1 MTRGT
6 NDMTDVD
13 PQQDDFAEGASP
25 SPGGSGTAG
34 RRRWVAAIALG
45 AVCATLGGLTATL
58 FVKSPAQAA
67 AEAAAPPPSVLTAPV
82 ERRVLTSSV
91 ITRGEV
97 VAEQMV
103 EVTPRGAAGEG
114 GTGPVITKIPVHPG
128 DAVRAGQVLL
138 EVSGRPVFTLEGTLP
153 IYRDLRPGATGD
165 DVRQLQRALRKI
177 GYDTAPDTAGS
188 FGAGTKNALGA
199 FYASLGYDPV
209 PAHAEDGDPV
219 AEARLRV
226 TSSERALEDAEDA
239 LRDRHATDAG
249 APASGAASQGSAS
262 ASAGMRDGDDG
273 LRKAVLRA
281 REDLAAARTALT
293 AAEAASGP
301 TLPAAEVVLLKGF
314 PARVD
319 AVMAKAGGEATGTAM
334 TLSSGKLVVQA
345 YVPEYQ
351 KDLIRTG
358 HGAEIYSEVTGTSA
372 KGRVTSVTDKRLATG
387 SADGQEQGEGGSPQ
401 DGSGSISQ
409 SGAGWLVGITPSTP
423 LKADLTGQDV
433 RVTVIAASTDGEAL
447 VVPITAISAGADG
460 RTTVTV
466 VEADGDR
473 RQVEIRTG
481 TAGDG
486 YVAVTPET
494 ADLLAK
500 GDRVITGTSREG
512 NSP

>member
-1 MTRGT
+1 
-6 NDMTDVD
+6 MTDVQ
-13 PQQDDFAEGASP
+13 PQQDDFAERVNA
-25 SPGGSGTAG
+25 SPGGKGTTG

-45 AVCATLGGLTATL
+45 AVCATLGGLAATL

-82 ERRVLTSSV
+82 ERRVLSSSV

-103 EVTPRGAAGEG
+103 EVTPRGAVGEG
-114 GTGPVITKIPVHPG
+114 GTGPVITKISVRPG
-128 DAVRAGQVLL
+128 SAVRAGQVLM

-153 IYRDLRPGATGD
+153 VYRDLRPGATGD

-177 GYDTAPDTAGS
+177 GHDTAPDAAGD

-239 LRDRHATDAG
+239 LRGRRAADAE
-249 APASGAASQGSAS
+249 APASDATPGGSAS
-262 ASAGMRDGDDG
+262 ASAGTRDDDDG
-273 LRKAVLRA
+273 LQKSVLRA
-281 REDLAAARTALT
+281 REDLVAARTALT

-301 TLPAAEVVLLKGF
+301 TLPAAEVVFLKGF

-319 AVMAKAGGEATGTAM
+319 AVIATAGGEATGTAM

-351 KDLIRTG
+351 KDLIRAG

-372 KGRVTSVTDKRLATG
+372 KGQVTSVTDKRLTAG
-387 SADGQEQGEGGSPQ
+387 SAAGQEQGEGSGSPQ
-401 DGSGSISQ
+401 DGSGATSQ
-409 SGAGWLVGITPSTP
+409 GGVGWLVGITPSTP

-433 RVTVIAASTDGEAL
+433 RVTVIAASTGGEAL
-447 VVPITAISAGADG
+447 VVPITAISSGADG

-466 VEADGDR
+466 LEADGDR

-486 YVAVTPET
+486 FVAVTSET
-494 ADLLAK
+494 ADMLTQ
-500 GDRVITGTSREG
+500 GDRVITGASREG

>member
-1 MTRGT
+1 ME
-6 NDMTDVD
+6 
-13 PQQDDFAEGASP
+13 PQQDDFTERLNP
-25 SPGGSGTAG
+25 SPGGNGTAG

-45 AVCATLGGLTATL
+45 AVCATLGGLAATL

-128 DAVRAGQVLL
+128 DAVRAGQVLM

-153 IYRDLRPGATGD
+153 VYRDLRPGATGD

-177 GYDTAPDTAGS
+177 GHDTAPDTAGS

-209 PAHAEDGDPV
+209 PAHATDGDPV

-239 LRDRHATDAG
+239 LRDRPAADAE
-249 APASGAASQGSAS
+249 APASGAAPEGAAS
-262 ASAGMRDGDDG
+262 ASAGTRDGDGG
-273 LRKAVLRA
+273 LQKAVIRA
-281 REDLAAARTALT
+281 REDLAAARTALA

-301 TLPAAEVVLLKGF
+301 TLPAAEVVFLKGF

-319 AVMAKAGGEATGTAM
+319 AVIAKAGGEATGTAM

-372 KGRVTSVTDKRLATG
+372 KGRVTSVTDRRLAAG
-387 SADGQEQGEGGSPQ
+387 SADGQEQGEGGGSPQ
-401 DGSGSISQ
+401 DGNGSISQ
-409 SGAGWLVGITPSTP
+409 GGAGWLVGITPSTP

-447 VVPITAISAGADG
+447 VVPITAISSGADG

-486 YVAVTPET
+486 FVAVTPET
-494 ADLLAK
+494 ADLLAE

-512 NSP
+512 NTP